1 MQVIRK
7 IDGLKLTNPVD
18 RGFGILSDLDID
30 PASESSKSEDF
41 FGEPMVVV
49 DQVDDK
55 SVAFGFQLDT
65 GEEVTKQLTKE
76 VAETIRN
83 RLKDSDEA
91 YFLVK
96 EGDFNSGIF

>member
-1 MQVIRK
+1 MIRK
-7 IDGLKLTNPVD
+7 IDGLKVTNPVD
-18 RGFGILSDLDID
+18 RGYGILSDLDID

-41 FGEPMVVV
+41 FGEPMVVI

-55 SVAFGFQLDT
+55 FVAYGFQLDT
-65 GEEVTKQLTKE
+65 GKEVTKQLTKE
-76 VAETIRN
+76 VAETVRD
-83 RLKDSDEA
+83 RLKDLDED

>member
-1 MQVIRK
+1 MIRK